1 MTTTDTYR
9 LTETPDDG
17 RSSVSRSDVVR
28 ALLWTVLVIS
38 VVANTVASYGDAGL
52 WVHLACGGVTA
63 LCAGTLLARKLR
75 GRR

>member
-1 MTTTDTYR
+1 MTTTDPYR
-9 LTETPDDG
+9 LTGAPDDSPSG
-17 RSSVSRSDVVR
+17 VSRSDVVR

-52 WVHLACGGVTA
+52 GVHLACGGVTA
-63 LCAGTLLARKLR
+63 LCAGTLVARKLR